1 MSRANARPGFP
12 QGCSIVYGGSGGLGS
27 LVAEALAEAGSDIVV
42 TYNANLAAAELQVEA
57 IRALGRRAIAV
68 ACDVRKRETVDG
80 VVSAA
85 LAEFGEIHTIVSAQ
99 GGTYGTGPLLEVGEA
114 ALLAKVE
121 ADMIGFLNIAQ
132 SAIPHLRRR
141 GGGSITAIVSPS
153 IRRVTANYG
162 LGSIPKTAVGSM
174 VRAFA
179 VEEGPHNIRVNAV
192 APGVIDT
199 GMATKLD
206 KDAATSKILERVVAA
221 TPLRRL
227 GKGEEV
233 ADLIAFLAS
242 ARAGYVTGEIIMV
255 DGGYSL

>member
-1 MSRANARPGFP
+1 MPKEHATPRFP
-12 QGCSIVYGGSGGLGS
+12 QGCSIVFGGSGGLGS
-27 LVAEALAEAGSDIVV
+27 LVAEAIADAGSDIVV
-42 TYNANLAAAELQVEA
+42 TYNSNLAGAERQVA
-57 IRALGRRAIAV
+57 SIRALGRRAIAV
-68 ACDVRKRETVDG
+68 ACDVRKRETVEA
-80 VVSAA
+80 VVAAA
-85 LAEFGEIHTIVSAQ
+85 LAEFDAIHTIVSAQ
-99 GGTYGTGPLLEVGEA
+99 GGAYGTGPLLEVSEQ
-114 ALLAKVE
+114 ALLGKVE
-121 ADMIGFLNIAQ
+121 ADMIGFLNITQ
-132 SAIPHLRRR
+132 SAIPHLRQR

-162 LGSIPKTAVGSM
+162 LGSVPKTAVGAM

-179 VEEGPHNIRVNAV
+179 VEEGPYNIRVNAV

-199 GMATKLD
+199 GMATKLN

-233 ADLIAFLAS
+233 AELIAFLAS